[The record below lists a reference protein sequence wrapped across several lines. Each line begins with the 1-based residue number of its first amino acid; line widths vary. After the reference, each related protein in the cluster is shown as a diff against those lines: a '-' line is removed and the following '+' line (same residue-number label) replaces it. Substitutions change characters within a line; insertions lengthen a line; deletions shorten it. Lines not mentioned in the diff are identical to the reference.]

1 VSAEL
6 PLDRL
11 QRWMQAVVVHPGT
24 VGEGLACPDAER
36 EVAPGRV
43 GEVVLPSRT
52 LAPEERVEI
61 YHGMYLMRMTEALA
75 SDYYA
80 LEHFLGD
87 HGFRELVRG
96 YVQLHPSR
104 SFTLNRL
111 GDRLPA
117 YLREAPGIPRREFCH
132 ELAALELAVSQ
143 VFDAAETPSLSQE
156 AIAAVP
162 AEAWATARLEP
173 VTAFRLL
180 SFRYPVNE
188 YLQSVREDDH
198 RHPRIRRKDSWVAIY
213 RRNYSVYR
221 QDLTRAAYDLLGDLV
236 AGTPLGDAVASALRK
251 GGRRGVRQEELFDWF
266 RQWTAG
272 GVFRSVRTA

>member
-1 VSAEL
+1 MSAEL

-11 QRWMQAVVVHPGT
+11 QRWMQAVIVHPGS
-24 VGEGLACPDAER
+24 VEDGLASPDAER
-36 EVAPGRV
+36 ELARARV
-43 GEVVLPSRT
+43 GEVILPSRT

-61 YHGMYLMRMTEALA
+61 YHGMYLMRMVEALA

-80 LEHFLGD
+80 LEHFLGG

-96 YVQLHPSR
+96 YVQAFPSR

-111 GDRLPA
+111 GDHLPD
-117 YLREAPGIPRREFCH
+117 YLREAPGIRRREFCH

-143 VFDAAETPSLSQE
+143 VFDAPETPPLDAE

-162 AEAWATARLEP
+162 AEDWAAARLEP
-173 VTAFRLL
+173 VAAFRLL

-188 YLQSVREDDH
+188 YLQSVREEDH

-236 AGTPLGDAVASALRK
+236 AGAPLGEAVASALGK
-251 GGRRGVRQEELFDWF
+251 GRRRGVREEELFDWF

-272 GVFRSVRTA
+272 GVFRSIRTA